1 MVGKNVINTS
11 PEEDVPHF
19 PRKNT
24 VYIDFSGIGNAEMQ
38 TLMLSFLCYGKE
50 NNDTL
55 R

>member
-11 PEEDVPHF
+11 PEEDMPHF
-19 PRKNT
+19 PRNNT
-24 VYIDFSGIGNAEMQ
+24 VYIDFGIGNAEMQ
-38 TLMLSFLCYGKE
+38 TLMFSFLCYGKE